1 MAGGEHG
8 MNTDYF
14 VDLRDGRFEQTTKEQ
29 MDDMF
34 VRLAKNGTKQL
45 AVHFHGGLV
54 SRQGIHKSMEKV
66 LIEHY
71 RATGTHPYFFVWN
84 SDLGTTITANLDEIA
99 KEKAFQRLLLKVI
112 EFVSGK
118 LLQAPDTK
126 GILSFDAI
134 PESSLDQLAA
144 EADRREQQWRQ
155 SSLPAEDF
163 EQSEANFVQAKLKS
177 DPILAREAKAIAVGT
192 LTPVEIVG
200 LQATKGAAAVNDTR
214 TTLISPALLERELI
228 QTNSP
233 DTRSIGA
240 LLFFAK
246 HGLSIASRILRR
258 FMHQRDHGLYRTAVE
273 ELVRELYLDNVG
285 IMAWNMMKQ
294 DTADAFGDDAQKCGG
309 TRFAMSLAKAM
320 REAPYLRVT
329 FIGHSTGAIYI
340 TNLLKALD
348 PQLEAKRKVD
358 VIFLAP
364 ALKMATFADN
374 LGVYQRRVDNFRM
387 FALNEAR
394 ETGYWE
400 VPGIYKGSLLYLVS
414 GIFEEA
420 ADKAERGDVPLLG
433 MQRYAKPVADGP
445 YDLAAWKA
453 ARTWLALDT
462 RSVWAGDPATGVPG
476 YMSDAVKHGGIDDND
491 AQTLASIKH
500 MLKKD
505 A

>member
-1 MAGGEHG
+1 

-14 VDLRDGRFEQTTKEQ
+14 VDLRDGRFEQTTAAQ

-34 VRLAKNGTKQL
+34 AGLAKNETKQL

-54 SRQGIHKSMEKV
+54 SREGIHESMEKV
-66 LIEHY
+66 LIAHY
-71 RATGTHPYFFVWN
+71 LATDTHPYFFVWN
-84 SDLGTTITANLDEIA
+84 SDLITTITANLDEIA
-99 KEKAFQRLLLKVI
+99 KEKAFKRLLLKVI

-126 GILSFDAI
+126 GTLSFDAI

-144 EADRREQQWRQ
+144 EADKREQQWRQ
-155 SSLPAEDF
+155 SNLPAADF
-163 EQSEANFVQAKLKS
+163 EQSEANFVQTKLKA
-177 DPILAREAKAIAVGT
+177 DPILAHEAKAIAVGT
-192 LTPVEIVG
+192 LTPVEVDA
-200 LQATKGAAAVNDTR
+200 LQASKGAAAVNDAR
-214 TTLISPALLERELI
+214 TTLISRKLLEQELI
-228 QTNSP
+228 QTNPP

-246 HGLSIASRILRR
+246 HGLSIASRVIQR
-258 FMHQRDHGLYRTAVE
+258 FMHQRDHGLYRTVVE

-285 IMAWNMMKQ
+285 ILAWNMMKQ
-294 DTADAFGDDAQKCGG
+294 DTADAFGDDPQRCGG

-320 REAPYLRVT
+320 KDTPDLRVT

-364 ALKMATFADN
+364 ALKMETFADN
-374 LGVYQRRVDNFRM
+374 LDIYQRRVENFRM
-387 FALNEAR
+387 FALNDAR

-400 VPGIYKGSLLYLVS
+400 VPGVYKGSLLYLVS

-420 ADKAERGDVPLLG
+420 ADKVDRGDVPLLG
-433 MQRYAKPVADGP
+433 MQRYAKPVAAGP
-445 YDLAAWKA
+445 YDLEAWKA

-462 RSVWAGDPATGVPG
+462 RSVWAGDPSTGVPG
-476 YMSDAVKHGGIDDND
+476 YMSDAVKHGGLDDND
-491 AQTLASIKH
+491 AHTLASIKY
-500 MLKKD
+500 MLKKNV
-505 A
+505 